1 MPCAA
6 PSDDMN
12 GNKHESNE
20 VGVVIYEQ
28 DFFEM
33 HQDHCE
39 ECNEPGEV
47 LCCATCSLVFI

>member
-1 MPCAA
+1 
-6 PSDDMN
+6 MN